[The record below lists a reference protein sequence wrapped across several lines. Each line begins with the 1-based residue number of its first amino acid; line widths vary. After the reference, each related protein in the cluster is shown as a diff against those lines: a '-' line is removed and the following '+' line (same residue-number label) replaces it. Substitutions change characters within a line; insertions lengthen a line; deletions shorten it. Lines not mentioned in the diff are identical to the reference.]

1 MYYLNYF
8 FLYSIIGH
16 IIETILGYNS
26 GILYGYWTPVYG
38 IGVVII
44 LFLFN
49 KFKEKNLSNL
59 KIAFLLFIFSF
70 LFLTIIEWI
79 GGILIEKIFNKVF
92 WNYSKL
98 SLNIGKYI
106 AIEISLIWSI
116 GSLIITFVLKK
127 YTDIIIN
134 KIPKFITLILSI
146 LFIIDLICTIL
157 FKVFF

>member
-16 IIETILGYNS
+16 IIETTLGYNS

-44 LFLFN
+44 LFLYN
-49 KFKEKNLSNL
+49 KLKEKNLSDL
-59 KIAFLLFIFSF
+59 KIGFLLFILSF

-79 GGILIEKIFNKVF
+79 GGILIEKIFDKVF

-98 SLNIGKYI
+98 PLNIGKYI
-106 AIEISLIWSI
+106 AIEISLIWGV
-116 GSLIITFVLKK
+116 GSLVITFILKK
-127 YTDIIIN
+127 YTDIVVE
-134 KIPKFITLILSI
+134 KIPKFITLIFSI
-146 LFIIDLICTIL
+146 LFVIDLICTIF

>member
-38 IGVVII
+38 IGVVAV
-44 LFLFN
+44 LFVYN
-49 KFKEKNLSNL
+49 KLKEKRLSKL
-59 KIAFLLFIFSF
+59 KMGFLLFIFSF
-70 LFLTIIEWI
+70 LFLTMIEFI
-79 GGILIEKIFNKVF
+79 GGILIEKIFGKVF
-92 WNYSKL
+92 WNYNKL
-98 SLNIGKYI
+98 TLNIGKYI
-106 AIEISLIWSI
+106 SIETSTLWGVTSLIV
-116 GSLIITFVLKK
+116 TFILKK
-127 YTDIIIN
+127 YTDFIVK

-157 FKVFF
+157 FKVFI

>member
-16 IIETILGYNS
+16 IIETVLGYNS

-44 LFLFN
+44 LFIFN
-49 KFKEKNLSNL
+49 KLKEKNLSNL
-59 KIAFLLFIFSF
+59 RIAFLLFIFSF

-79 GGILIEKIFNKVF
+79 GGILIEKIFDKVF

-106 AIEISLIWSI
+106 AIEISLIWGI
-116 GSLIITFVLKK
+116 GSLIITFILKK
-127 YTDIIIN
+127 YTDIIVK